1 MDTLETGDEVSVE
14 ATVNLL
20 GKVVVCTSAPRTAAL
35 G

>member
-1 MDTLETGDEVSVE
+1 METLETGEEVSVE

-20 GKVVVCTSAPRTAAL
+20 GKVVVCTSEPRAAAL